1 MKQKHTLT
9 MSGGCYHLVMR
20 LTLFF
25 MLVTFAF
32 LVPAVPSFAEELFT
46 AETIGDFGN
55 VTVMQVAGNYDE
67 MTPEGKV
74 NSLPRELIAQEFYR
88 THEDEYDFLT
98 IFTTFDFKLQ
108 SEAVAFYLG
117 AKNDTLGIG
126 SQIFDNGYRYGSGGK
141 LQGTVDMGNITKL
154 VSSPLDPGFEFS
166 LDILGHE
173 MLHRWS
179 SFVTFRD
186 ASGNPSKALLG
197 KDGSH
202 WSYLL
207 DTKGSLEYGN
217 SWRDNGDGT
226 FTSVAARKY
235 YSPLDL
241 YLMGMIDSS
250 QVPPMLLIDNPL
262 IDPKKVSGSGD
273 TISGTP
279 RYVTIED
286 IISAEGERVP
296 KAADAQKQFKM
307 AFILVTSGTLTR
319 DDLHGIENIRKGFLT
334 RFSILT
340 DGQGLVQITAT
351 PKVNLVTNP
360 DVLPPETTPRT
371 ITPSIDEGVSW
382 LLSAQEEEGNWGRLE
397 TAERDTAKAIT
408 VLKNFPIAG
417 EAQPRALQW
426 LAGSEAKNT
435 DYLAAKIVALAS
447 AGQDFSTLKDS
458 LLLRQNPDGGW
469 GSDSH
474 YLSAPIDTCSALK
487 ALLAANVTT
496 AAVGKG
502 ADYLLARQSPDGG
515 WGFQVDA
522 SSNVSVTAE
531 VSAMLQRLPATT
543 VLATAVNKAT
553 AFLLSRQNADGGF
566 GSSPSTVYETAL
578 AYRALSGVITD
589 AAVIGGAINYLYS
602 SQGQDGS
609 WLQDIFST
617 ALAIEAL
624 QLSGRKPPEI
634 PTSGIVTGT
643 VVDRV
648 TSQLLGGATVTLQ
661 DDSSISTVTSAGGS
675 FSLADV
681 PQGSQSI
688 VVSLDGY
695 TPYAQ
700 SASITAGSIVDL
712 GTLSLAPNPAMGI
725 MKGVITAAAT
735 GEPLPEVTLT
745 ITGSFTG
752 TVLTTEGGSFAIG
765 NITPGDITITASKTG
780 YETATATGTVAAGS
794 VLTFNPQLR
803 TLSPPPTTGSVT
815 GSVLDA
821 ATGQPLPGVS
831 VVLQTDPAVTTFT
844 DFYGIFTLSGIHH
857 GNQTVEIALRGYAT
871 SAVGVNVSAGATVN
885 LGTVMLSANPPA
897 SSIRGMVSDVST
909 GQPLSGATVTIGGAF
924 SGTTVTGVDGT
935 FDVSGVSP
943 GAVTVTAA
951 KSGYYPVIVT
961 GAVTAGAELFLHPQL
976 AAIPPQSTTGTMTGQ
991 VVDALT
997 REPLSGVTVT
1007 LQSNPSLNVINNATG
1022 IFTLAAI
1029 PPGTQRVDFSLPG
1042 YAPSSITLD
1051 IAAGIRVDI
1060 GSFPLSANPTTG
1072 MIKGTIIDVAGGQ
1085 PLPGV
1090 TVTVT
1095 GSFNGS
1101 AVTGAEG
1108 SFAFSEIPPGSVELT
1123 ASKPGY
1129 YEVTG
1134 TGMIVAG
1141 GMLYFRSQ
1149 MTIIP
1154 PQPITGTVT
1163 GTIVDASTRQPLSGV
1178 AVVVGSDSTIHS
1190 ETDATGSFMLAGIP
1204 AGLQSM
1210 SFSLPGYSAV
1220 SAKMEIEAGF
1230 VIDLGTL
1237 PLSSNPTSGV
1247 LKGSITDAVS
1257 GQPIEGVTISFSG
1270 SSGGSA
1276 ITGIEG
1282 TFLVPEMAPGEI
1294 FITVSRA
1301 GYYPMTG
1308 DVTVISGSVLFFKLQ
1323 LAAIPPQPTT
1333 GTITG
1338 RIVDGAINEPLSG
1351 VAVILRSDSSIVS
1364 MTDAA
1369 GGFTLVDI
1377 PPGNQEFDFSLP
1389 GYATSTATV
1398 EMVAGFGV
1406 DLGTLPLSL
1415 YPTTG
1420 IVKGLISDVV
1430 DGQPLSGATITI
1442 AGSFNGS
1449 AVTGA
1454 EGTFI
1459 FPQASPGDITI
1470 TISKAGYDPVTGSG
1484 TVSAGGVLVANVP
1497 LRVTPPVPTT
1507 GDLSGKVLDG
1517 ATLAPVQ
1524 GAIVN
1529 LLGESP
1535 ITCDAQGAFAMGNL
1549 VPGTYEVTASAS
1561 GYVSQNYQIMIVA
1574 GVNAEMQ
1581 IYLAPLLQSTA
1592 ITGRI
1597 IDSSTGMPIAGAG
1610 VAVVGTALTTN
1621 TTADGSYS
1629 LAAINLLDFS
1639 ISASATGY
1647 DSGIVQVTTTGFGI
1661 YQADFQLVSSRRHV
1675 IAITALATDSP
1686 TYRAYDPVTIS
1697 ADIVNSGTATAA
1709 GLVNLTIINPLGQVV
1724 NVQEAIW
1731 NDEEGVAHNR
1741 FSFAPG
1747 TTSVPFHWDTGFLPP
1762 GDYKMIVIVV
1772 EGEPGV
1778 SAATVADQSGS
1789 FSIQPTQAVATLTVT
1804 PSPLFTNLDA
1814 TEQIELAATVVN
1826 TSNVPTN
1833 LDIGYEL
1840 RSPTGTLIHTGN
1852 YHIVLA
1858 PEEYLKNISLET
1870 FTYTFTASGSH
1881 PLVVTINS
1889 GPPPATISGKTVSVA
1904 PGTRI
1909 DPSVNLLPGSVIPDG
1924 DKRIRINI
1932 QLKGVELQ

>member
-9 MSGGCYHLVMR
+9 MSAGCYHLVMR

-32 LVPAVPSFAEELFT
+32 LVPAVPAFAEELFT

-55 VTVMQVAGNYDE
+55 VTVMEVSGNYDE
-67 MTPEGKV
+67 MTPEGKI
-74 NSLPRELIAQEFYR
+74 NSMPRELIAQEFYR
-88 THEDEYDFLT
+88 THKDEYDFLT
-98 IFTTFDFKLQ
+98 IFSTFDFKIER
-108 SEAVAFYLG
+108 EAVAFYLG
-117 AKNDTLGIG
+117 VKNDTLGIG
-126 SQIFDNGYRYGSGGK
+126 SQIFDNGHFYGSGGK
-141 LQGTVDMGNITKL
+141 LQGTVDMGNIAKL
-154 VSSPLDPGFEFS
+154 ASSPLDPGFEFS

-179 SFVTFRD
+179 SFVKFRD
-186 ASGNPSKALLG
+186 SSGNPSTALLG

-279 RYVTIED
+279 RYITIED

-296 KAADAQKQFKM
+296 KAENAQKQFKM
-307 AFILVTSGTLTR
+307 AFILVTPGTLTR
-319 DDLHGIENIRKGFLT
+319 DDLNGIENIRKGFLA

-340 DGQGLVQITAT
+340 DGQGLVQIVSTG
-351 PKVNLVTNP
+351 KEDLVTNP
-360 DVLPPETTPRT
+360 SVLPPETTPRT

-382 LLSAQEEEGNWGRLE
+382 LLAAQKEDGNWGRLE

-417 EAQPRALQW
+417 AAQPRALQW
-426 LAGSEAKNT
+426 LAGSGVKNT

-515 WGFQVDA
+515 WGFQADA
-522 SSNVSVTAE
+522 SSNVLVTAE

-609 WLQDIFST
+609 WLQDTFST

-752 TVLTTEGGSFAIG
+752 NVLTKEDGSFAIG

-831 VVLQTDPAVTTFT
+831 VALQTDPAVTTFT
-844 DFYGIFTLSGIHH
+844 DFYGIFTLSGIYH

-871 SAVGVNVSAGATVN
+871 SAVGVNVAAGATVN
-885 LGTVMLSANPPA
+885 LGAVMLSANPPA
-897 SSIRGMVSDVST
+897 SSIRGMVSDAST
-909 GQPLSGATVTIGGAF
+909 GQSLSGATVTIGGAF

-935 FDVSGVSP
+935 FVVSGVPP

-951 KSGYYPVIVT
+951 KSGYYPLIVT
-961 GAVTAGAELFLHPQL
+961 GSVTAGGELFLHPQL
-976 AAIPPQSTTGTMTGQ
+976 AAMPPQPTTATMTGQ

-997 REPLSGVTVT
+997 HEPLSGVTVT
-1007 LQSNPSLNVINNATG
+1007 LQSSPSLHAISNATG

-1042 YAPSSITLD
+1042 YAPSSITVD

-1060 GSFPLSANPTTG
+1060 RSFPLSANPTTG
-1072 MIKGTIIDVAGGQ
+1072 MIGGMVTDAAGGQ
-1085 PLPGV
+1085 PLSGV

-1095 GSFNGS
+1095 GSFSGS

-1154 PQPITGTVT
+1154 PQPTTGTVT
-1163 GTIVDASTRQPLSGV
+1163 GTIVDALTRQPLSGV
-1178 AVVVGSDSTIHS
+1178 AVVVGSDSTMQA

-1204 AGLQSM
+1204 AGLQTF
-1210 SFSLPGYSAV
+1210 SFSLVGYSTV

-1237 PLSSNPTSGV
+1237 PLSSNPSSGV

-1257 GQPIEGVTISFSG
+1257 GQSIEGVTISFSG
-1270 SSGGSA
+1270 AFAGSA
-1276 ITGIEG
+1276 MTGIEG
-1282 TFLVPEMAPGEI
+1282 IFLVPEVAPGEI
-1294 FITVSRA
+1294 FITVSKA

-1323 LAAIPPQPTT
+1323 LTSIPPQPTT

-1351 VAVILRSDSSIVS
+1351 VAVMLKSDPSIAS

-1369 GGFTLVDI
+1369 GGFVLAVI
-1377 PPGNQEFDFSLP
+1377 PPGNQEFDFSLS

-1398 EMVAGFGV
+1398 EMVAGFRV

-1470 TISKAGYDPVTGSG
+1470 TISKAGYDPVAGSG

-1497 LRVTPPVPTT
+1497 LRLTPPVPTT

-1517 ATLAPVQ
+1517 ATLAPINE
-1524 GAIVN
+1524 ALIY
-1529 LLGESP
+1529 LLEINP
-1535 ITCDAQGAFAMGNL
+1535 VTTDALGNFTMHDL
-1549 VPGTYEVTASAS
+1549 EPGTYEVTISAPGHAS
-1561 GYVSQNYQIMIVA
+1561 QIHQVMIVV
-1574 GVNAEMQ
+1574 GTGTEMQ
-1581 IYLAPLLQSTA
+1581 IYLTPLLQSTTV
-1592 ITGRI
+1592 TGTVT
-1597 IDSSTGMPIAGAG
+1597 DGLTGLPIAGAD
-1610 VAVVGTALTTN
+1610 VVVGTALTTN

-1661 YQADFQLVSSRRHV
+1661 YQADFQLVSSRRDV
-1675 IAITALATDSP
+1675 IAITALATDNP

-1747 TTSVPFHWDTGFLPP
+1747 TTPVQFHWDTGFLPP

-1870 FTYTFTASGSH
+1870 FTYTFTASGNH

-1889 GPPPATISGKTVSVA
+1889 GPLPATITGKAVSVA

-1909 DPSVNLLPGSVIPDG
+1909 DPSLNLLPGSVIPDG